1 MTETGMVDV
10 SDVRWGSV
18 EWTKN
23 LCTLYLRAYESRSP
37 APILGDT
44 AAAEAV
50 DRIEYDWARMRR
62 AMRPGSNQY
71 MVTMRAKQLDDWST
85 RFLRRYPNAVVLHHG
100 CGRTPGRCGCIH
112 RKPCSGSTSTSRM

>member
-18 EWTKN
+18 EWTN

-37 APILGDT
+37 RPILGDH

-50 DRIEYDWARMRR
+50 EQR
-62 AMRPGSNQY
+62 A
-71 MVTMRAKQLDDWST
+71 A
-85 RFLRRYPNAVVLHHG
+85 VLHG
-100 CGRTPGRCGCIH
+100 VRFE
-112 RKPCSGSTSTSRM
+112 SGLC